1 MIEHCPKGM
10 LATVAGR
17 GEPGYGGDGALAT
30 LACLNEPKNLCF
42 DAEGNMYIADSE
54 NHAIRRVLQGSGLIE
69 TVAGLAP
76 PISRMTASNPF
87 PGIPMMS
94 KEPSDEIDP
103 LADVEDSP
111 DRAYTQTPDL
121 SGTVRYVVGQ
131 GMGRDRFAGDG
142 GLATQA
148 LLNFPSAVV
157 VDQDGRLYIADT
169 LNHRV
174 RCVDAQTGVIQTVV
188 GTGQT
193 KWSGDGG
200 SGITTTL
207 NEPVALAIHETH
219 LYIADQS
226 NNRIRMLDLQTHM
239 VTTVAGTGDS
249 GYNGD
254 GMRATESSLA
264 GPSGLALDVQGNLY
278 VADTF
283 NGRIRKIDKAT
294 GIISTFAGDGQ
305 EFRYERGSNERATA
319 LSRPYGI
326 AITADGHVLIT
337 DSDNHLLR
345 QWDSQKKEMSVVAG
359 TGQASYSGDGQL
371 PTESSLNFPFGVAV
385 NSFGHVAIA
394 DTFNHR
400 IRYIVA
406 T

>member
-1 MIEHCPKGM
+1 MMDGSPRG
-10 LATVAGR
+10 LLSTVAGN
-17 GEPGYGGDGALAT
+17 GEPGYSGDGGKAT
-30 LACLNEPKNLCF
+30 EACLNEPKNLCF
-42 DAEGNMYIADSE
+42 DADGNLFIADSE
-54 NHAIRRVLQGSGLIE
+54 NHAIRRVMRTTGLIE
-69 TVAGLAP
+69 TVAGFLAQSMRAESSP
-76 PISRMTASNPF
+76 PPVVSE
-87 PGIPMMS
+87 
-94 KEPSDEIDP
+94 EPDEEADP
-103 LADVEDSP
+103 LADIEDSP

-157 VDQDGRLYIADT
+157 VDQTGALFIADT

-174 RCVDAQTGVIQTVV
+174 RRVDPQTGIIQTVV

-193 KWSGDGG
+193 KWNGDGKP
-200 SGITTTL
+200 GIETTL
-207 NEPVALAIHETH
+207 NEPVALAIHGKQ

-226 NNRIRMLDLQTHM
+226 NNRIRMLDLTTQGI
-239 VTTVAGTGDS
+239 TTVAGTGDS

-254 GMRATESSLA
+254 GLSAIDAGLA
-264 GPSGLALDVQGNLY
+264 GPSGLALDAEGNLY

-283 NGRIRKIDKAT
+283 SGRIRKIDRET
-294 GIISTFAGDGQ
+294 GIISTYAGDGE
-305 EFRYERGSNERATA
+305 EFRYERGANERATA

-326 AITADGHVLIT
+326 ALIAGGLVLIT

-345 QWDSQKKEMSVVAG
+345 QWDHEKKEMSLIAG
-359 TGQASYSGDGQL
+359 TGQATFSGDGKS
-371 PTESSLNFPFGVAV
+371 PCESALNFPFGVGV
-385 NSFGHVAIA
+385 DPSGNVAIA

-400 IRYIVA
+400 IRYIPA
-406 T
+406 S

>member
-1 MIEHCPKGM
+1 MMDQAPQGMIV
-10 LATVAGR
+10 TVAGN
-17 GEPGYGGDGALAT
+17 GDPGYSGDKALAT
-30 LACLNEPKNLCF
+30 KASLNEPKNLCF
-42 DAEGNMYIADSE
+42 DVEGNLFIADSE
-54 NHAIRRVLQGSGLIE
+54 NHVIRRVMRSTGFIE
-69 TVAGLAP
+69 TVAGSGTQSVIKPERPSAQEL
-76 PISRMTASNPF
+76 SNES
-87 PGIPMMS
+87 I
-94 KEPSDEIDP
+94 EEIDP

-111 DRAYTQTPDL
+111 DKAYTQTPDL

-142 GLATQA
+142 GLATKA
-148 LLNFPSAVV
+148 LLNFPSAVA
-157 VDQDGRLYIADT
+157 VDQTGTLYIADT

-174 RCVDAQTGVIQTVV
+174 RRVDSLTGLIETVV

-200 SGITTTL
+200 QGISTTL
-207 NEPVALAIHETH
+207 NEPVALAIHGNQ

-226 NNRIRMLDLQTHM
+226 NNRIRMLDLETLI

-254 GMRATESSLA
+254 GMPAIEAGLA
-264 GPSGLALDVQGNLY
+264 GPSGLALDGEGNLY

-283 NGRIRKIDKAT
+283 NGRIRLIAKDT
-294 GIISTFAGDGQ
+294 GIISTFAGGEE
-305 EFRYERGSNERATA
+305 EFRYERGTNERATA

-326 AITADGHVLIT
+326 ALTLKEQVLIT

-345 QWDSQKKEMSVVAG
+345 QWDAPKKEMSLIAG
-359 TGQASYSGDGQL
+359 TGQATFSGDRAE
-371 PTESSLNFPFGVAV
+371 PHESALNFPFGVAV
-385 NSFGHVAIA
+385 DSSGNIAIA

-400 IRYIVA
+400 IRYIGA
-406 T
+406 C